1 MPGVCGCRAGKW
13 DGVGR
18 QKTENKVSEQQ
29 YSIESKHVRLILGM
43 NDRLHHI
50 RQREAEAV
58 CTADSVCDS
67 EYL

>member
-1 MPGVCGCRAGKW
+1 M
-13 DGVGR
+13 GR
-18 QKTENKVSEQQ
+18 QKAENKVSEQE
-29 YSIESKHVRLILGM
+29 YYVESKQVRLILGM

-58 CTADSVCDS
+58 CTANSVCDS